1 MSDNPHQQAQQIA
14 ISVASS
20 IRSAI
25 VGILDDPMSGAAAGV
40 ASSGDTTFSMDIV
53 AEKALEEAIK
63 SLPCPVVSYSEDAGL
78 APSGS
83 NPMWLLIVDPI
94 DGTRPAAVGLN
105 ACAVS
110 VAVAKITESPKISDV
125 VAGAVYELR
134 RDMLYVANK
143 GGGAYLINKGQRCD
157 LTPRPPADFCELRW
171 TLETVARPALA
182 NFTAASFLI
191 DETSLRGGLFALS
204 SSAFSLCQLA
214 AGKFSGMVDLSGR
227 LLRDTDPSHEYA
239 RVVGH
244 GRVMG
249 MWAYDIAAAMLVAT
263 ESGCTITDAWGESLD
278 DLPLTRTEPGD
289 MASCIAAASPEH
301 HKQMLELINRGFR
314 MVKSGQDFSLL

>member
-1 MSDNPHQQAQQIA
+1 MSHRQFDEAQQIA
-14 ISVASS
+14 ISVASA
-20 IRSAI
+20 IRSSI
-25 VGILDDPMSGAAAGV
+25 TGILDDPESGLAAGV

-53 AEKALEEAIK
+53 AEKALEDAIRA
-63 SLPCPVVSYSEDAGL
+63 LPCSVVSYSEDAGL
-78 APSGS
+78 APSGRD
-83 NPMWLLIVDPI
+83 PRWLLIVDPI
-94 DGTRPAAVGLN
+94 DGTRPAAAGLN

-110 VAVAKITESPKISDV
+110 VAVAQITENPRISDV

-134 RDMLYVANK
+134 RDLLYVAQK
-143 GGGAYLINKGQRCD
+143 GCGAYLSNKGSRYG
-157 LTPRPPADFCELRW
+157 LNPRPPAEFCELRW

-214 AGKFSGMVDLSGR
+214 SGKFSGMVDLSGR
-227 LLRDTDPSHEYA
+227 LLRDTDPEHEYA
-239 RVVGH
+239 KMVGH

-249 MWAYDIAAAMLVAT
+249 MWAYDIAAAMLVAE
-263 ESGCTITDAWGESLD
+263 ESGCIITDAWGNSLK

-301 HKQMLELINRGFR
+301 HKQMLDLINRGFS
-314 MVKSGQDFSLL
+314 MVKSGHDYSLL